1 LIKSITIK
9 EPCPI
14 SVNKNKGRKENKMNF
29 TLEDLIDL
37 EAARIANA
45 EIEMEEREEFEE
57 MLQSCV
63 DLPGQVVI
71 FTNDEYDYPY

>member
-1 LIKSITIK
+1 
-9 EPCPI
+9 
-14 SVNKNKGRKENKMNF
+14 MNF

-71 FTNDEYDYPY
+71 FTNDEDDYPY